1 MQFVLNKIKK
11 SPSKWM
17 VFVDQGLVSGM
28 NFLMTLLLA
37 RFLGLEDFGL
47 FALGWMFVLFFS
59 SVQMAF
65 IISPLYTLYPKHENK
80 KQYLATVHAVQV
92 IYSLLV
98 GVTAFVV
105 IQLASVFKPE
115 WVVPGV
121 SYSLPLV
128 AMFFGWQDFY
138 RRLNITLQEQKHT
151 LKSDLIAYGLQ
162 PVLLLGLV
170 YFNQLSIHMMFMG
183 LVVLF
188 VTAIALSFKKQE
200 LNFNSSMVAQT
211 LLENWQFS
219 KYLVGTSLLQ
229 WVSGNFF
236 IIAAG
241 SILTPI
247 AIGVIRIAQNVVG
260 ILNVLFAALENIV
273 PLKAAQLLSQ
283 SGRKMTLHYFKVILI
298 YGGTATAT
306 ILTTIALGREYIIEW
321 FYGIQY
327 LEYSNVFLGFTI
339 IYVLVFV
346 NTILGFVIRTFE
358 MNRIFLISYITTSVF
373 SIVAAKP
380 IINQFGVYGVVLGIV
395 GTQLINI
402 TVYIISLKSNSIALW
417 K

>member
-1 MQFVLNKIKK
+1 MGLLWNKIKA

-17 VFVDQGLVSGM
+17 VFADQGLVSGV

-37 RFLGLEDFGL
+37 RFLGLENFGL
-47 FALGWMFVLFFS
+47 FALGWMLVLFFS

-65 IISPLYTLYPKHENK
+65 IISPLYTLFPKHKNK
-80 KQYLATVHAVQV
+80 KQYLASVHTIQL
-92 IYSLLV
+92 IYSSISGIFAF
-98 GVTAFVV
+98 GVVKVAMFL
-105 IQLASVFKPE
+105 QPD
-115 WVVPGV
+115 WMVPGI
-121 SYSLPLV
+121 SFSLPLV
-128 AMFFGWQDFY
+128 VMFFGWQDFY
-138 RRLNITLQEQKHT
+138 RRLNIALELPKQT
-151 LKSDLIAYGLQ
+151 LKSDLISYGLQ
-162 PVLLLGLV
+162 PLLLLGLV
-170 YFNQLSIHMMFMG
+170 YLNQLSIHRMFVG
-183 LVVLF
+183 LMFLF
-188 VTAIALSFKKQE
+188 VGAIIWGIKKHE
-200 LNFNSSMVAQT
+200 LNFNYRT
-211 LLENWQFS
+211 LTTILFENWQFS

-236 IIAAG
+236 ILAAG
-241 SILTPI
+241 SILSPV

-273 PLKAAQLLSQ
+273 PLKGAQLLSQ
-283 SGRKMTLHYFKVILI
+283 SGVNTAIHYFKMILI
-298 YGGTATAT
+298 YGGGVTAA
-306 ILTTIALGREYIIEW
+306 ILATIALGREYIIEW

-327 LEYSNVFLGFTI
+327 LEYSNIFLGFTF

-373 SIVAAKP
+373 SVFAAKP

-395 GTQLINI
+395 GTQIINI
-402 TVYIISLKSNSIALW
+402 TVYIISLNSNSIALW